1 MAFRFELSESSGIG
15 YVKELVASRPV
26 ARGEQHFHDLC
37 LVWAPETEGWR
48 ALADRPCVLGHRVLR
63 ILSHGAGEPLGQR
76 GLRALSAEG
85 HAGGDHVDGLH
96 GFRSDFLWHQ
106 AAVEPFC
113 SVRVHP
119 CRCTVYRPSRAENLI
134 VMDGST
140 E

>member
-1 MAFRFELSESSGIG
+1 MAFPFERSESSGNG
-15 YVKELVASRPV
+15 YVKELVASHPV

-37 LVWAPETEGWR
+37 LVWAPEAEGWR
-48 ALADRPCVLGHRVLR
+48 ALADHPCELGHRVLR
-63 ILSHGAGEPLGQR
+63 ILPHGARKPLGKR
-76 GLRALSAEG
+76 CLRALSAEG

-96 GFRSDFLWHQ
+96 GFCGDLLWHQ

-119 CRCTVYRPSRAENLI
+119 CGCAFYRPSRAENLI
-134 VMDGST
+134 VMDGSI